1 MELLAASYCTKSEA
15 LFTPFVLPVID
26 AAVSFAL
33 PGIGGMPFGSEAA
46 GFAPGRGGIPL
57 GRGLAPF
64 YLVESYAA
72 DVLISCSL
80 MIEMVFD
87 LSLYSFSLEVSC

>member
-1 MELLAASYCTKSEA
+1 
-15 LFTPFVLPVID
+15 
-26 AAVSFAL
+26 
-33 PGIGGMPFGSEAA
+33 MPFGSEAA

-64 YLVESYAA
+64 CLVESYAA

-80 MIEMVFD
+80 MIEMVAD
-87 LSLYSFSLEVSC
+87 LSLYSFSLEVSCNSCRPSCIIRACSVVDGRCLHAVIAG

>member
-1 MELLAASYCTKSEA
+1 MELPRASYYTESEA
-15 LFTPFVLPVID
+15 LFTPFVLPVMG

-46 GFAPGRGGIPL
+46 GLAPGRGGIPL
-57 GRGLAPF
+57 GRGFAPF
-64 YLVESYAA
+64 CLVESYAA
-72 DVLISCSL
+72 DVLISCSPV
-80 MIEMVFD
+80 IEMFAD

>member
-1 MELLAASYCTKSEA
+1 MG
-15 LFTPFVLPVID
+15 

-46 GFAPGRGGIPL
+46 GLAPGRGGIPL
-57 GRGLAPF
+57 GRGFAPF
-64 YLVESYAA
+64 CLVESYAA

-80 MIEMVFD
+80 MIEMVAD
-87 LSLYSFSLEVSC
+87 LSLYSFSLEVSR